1 MKLLVI
7 DTSTTASSAAILD
20 DGNLAAEFFVNSVN
34 ISSSAILRCVDL
46 ALECAG
52 LEIGSIDAFGVS
64 LGPGSFTGLRV
75 GLATVKGLVLATG
88 RPVVG
93 FSSLA
98 MLAMNLPHAA
108 LPVCPMF
115 DARKNEVYTAL
126 YRCGGLPEALVEDCV
141 VAPAD
146 FLEHITGPT
155 LFVGSGALRY
165 RGLIT
170 GRLGDAALFAPDTCH
185 APRAS
190 SGAVIAADL
199 LSRNRLTPAGEMVPA
214 YIRPSEAEL
223 ARMKKPT
230 GP

>member
-7 DTSTTASSAAILD
+7 DTSTTASSAAILA
-20 DGNLAAEFFVNSVN
+20 DGNLAAEFLMNAGT
-34 ISSSAILRCVDL
+34 ISSSGILRCVDMT
-46 ALECAG
+46 LECAG
-52 LEIGSIDAFGVS
+52 LEIDAIDAFGVS

-75 GLATVKGLVLATG
+75 GLATVKGLALATG
-88 RPVVG
+88 RPVAG

-108 LPVCPMF
+108 LPVCPML

-126 YRCGGLPEALVEDCV
+126 YRCGRLPEALVEDCV
-141 VAPAD
+141 IAPAS
-146 FLEHITGPT
+146 FLERITEPT

-165 RGLIT
+165 RDLIVE
-170 GRLGDAALFAPDTCH
+170 RLGDAALFAPAACH

-190 SGAVIAADL
+190 AGAVIAADL
-199 LSRNRLTPAGEMVPA
+199 YSRNRLITAGELVPV

-223 ARMKKPT
+223 ARMKKQN
-230 GP
+230 